1 MRPSALGLLIIL
13 VSFVTFSAAGM
24 AIAAAVFV
32 RLPEDYFSRT
42 GPHRPADVH
51 PLLQWSV
58 LILKNIVGAVIVVM
72 GIVLTMPGVP
82 GPGILTILLGM
93 MMMDFPGKRRFE
105 RWLVSRPGVFAA
117 LNRLRQRY
125 GRPAF
130 TL

>member
-24 AIAAAVFV
+24 AIVAAVFV

-42 GPHRPADVH
+42 GPHRTDDVH
-51 PLLQWSV
+51 PLLRWSM

-105 RWLVSRPGVFAA
+105 RWLISRPGVFAA
-117 LNRLRQRY
+117 VNRLRQRY

>member
-1 MRPSALGLLIIL
+1 M
-13 VSFVTFSAAGM
+13 
-24 AIAAAVFV
+24 
-32 RLPEDYFSRT
+32 
-42 GPHRPADVH
+42 
-51 PLLQWSV
+51 
-58 LILKNIVGAVIVVM
+58 LILKNIVGAAVVLL
-72 GIVLTMPGVP
+72 GIVLTLPGVP

-105 RWLVSRPGVFAA
+105 RWLISRPGVFAA